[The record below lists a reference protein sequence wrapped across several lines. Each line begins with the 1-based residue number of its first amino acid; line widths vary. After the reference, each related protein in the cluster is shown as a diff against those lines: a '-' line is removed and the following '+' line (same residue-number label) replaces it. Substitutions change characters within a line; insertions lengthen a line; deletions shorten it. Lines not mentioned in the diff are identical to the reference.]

1 MVLGIKPAKSRLVW
15 CFVFFGLMLPL
26 LMLSYDIYTQ
36 QLGADP
42 AKEIVKYLGTWAIIS
57 LWLSLWVT
65 PLRRRLSLAW
75 LVRFRRM
82 FGLYAFFY
90 SVLHLLAFATF
101 IVGWRFEILL
111 EEFSERPYII
121 VGAAAVLLLI
131 PLAVTSTKKMQR
143 RLKKRWL
150 QLHKLVYLISI
161 LVMVHVIWMVRASY
175 EDAII
180 YGGFLAVA
188 LFERIYFSYK
198 KSKPLKKV

>member
-1 MVLGIKPAKSRLVW
+1 MVLGINPAKSKWVW
-15 CFVFFGLMLPL
+15 CFVFFGLFFPL
-26 LMLSYDIYTQ
+26 LMLFYDIYAQ

-42 AKEIVKYLGTWAIIS
+42 AAEIVKYLGTWAIIS
-57 LWLSLWVT
+57 FWLSLWVT

-82 FGLYAFFY
+82 LGLYAFFY

-111 EEFSERPYII
+111 QEFSERPYII
-121 VGAAAVLLLI
+121 VGAAAVLLLT
-131 PLAVTSTKKMQR
+131 PLAITSTKKMQR
-143 RLKKRWL
+143 RLKKRWV
-150 QLHKLVYLISI
+150 QLHKLVYLVSI

-175 EDAII
+175 EDVII

-188 LFERIYFSYK
+188 LVERIYFRYK
-198 KSKPLKKV
+198 KSKSLKKV

>member
-1 MVLGIKPAKSRLVW
+1 MVLGINPAKSRLVW
-15 CFVFFGLMLPL
+15 CIVFLALLFPL
-26 LMLSYDIYTQ
+26 LLLSYDIYSQ

-65 PLRRRLSLAW
+65 PLRRRLSFTW

-82 FGLYAFFY
+82 VGLYAFFY

-101 IVGWRFEILL
+101 IVGWRFQILIQ
-111 EEFSERPYII
+111 EFSERPYIL
-121 VGAAAVLLLI
+121 VGAAAVLLLM
-131 PLAVTSTKKMQR
+131 PLALTSTKKMQR
-143 RLKKRWL
+143 RLKKRWI

-161 LVMVHVIWMVRASY
+161 LVMVHVVWMVRASY

-180 YGGFLAVA
+180 YGGLLAVV
-188 LFERIYFSYK
+188 LIERVVFRYK
-198 KSKPLKKV
+198 KSKSSQKA